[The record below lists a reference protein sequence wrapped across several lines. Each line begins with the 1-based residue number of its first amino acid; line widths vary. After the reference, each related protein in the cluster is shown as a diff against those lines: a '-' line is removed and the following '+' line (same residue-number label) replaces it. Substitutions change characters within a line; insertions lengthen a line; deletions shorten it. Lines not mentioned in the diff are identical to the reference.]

1 MKRFIVLGVLT
12 SQRVIKM
19 RNDAATIL
27 APPTLDI
34 MQQTLVS
41 LEEEIFNPTPVAS
54 VRAAN
59 GAAKPVAKESNLIV
73 IE

>member
-1 MKRFIVLGVLT
+1 
-12 SQRVIKM
+12 M

-34 MQQTLVS
+34 MPHTLVS
-41 LEEEIFNPTPVAS
+41 LAWDKFSPTPVAS
-54 VRAAN
+54 VMAAN
-59 GAAKPVAKESNLIV
+59 GAAKPVAKESNLTV